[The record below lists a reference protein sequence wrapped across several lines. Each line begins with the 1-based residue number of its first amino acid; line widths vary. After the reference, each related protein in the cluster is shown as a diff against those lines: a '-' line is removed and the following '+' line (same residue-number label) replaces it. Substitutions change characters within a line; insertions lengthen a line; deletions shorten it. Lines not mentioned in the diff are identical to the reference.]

1 MSLPRATLALDTS
14 VVIRLL
20 MQQPVALY
28 DRAAVFLEAQLL
40 AGANIVVPDEV
51 LAETYYA
58 LQSFYQMPKDR
69 ALKSLAALGS
79 GQGISLSPVAQ
90 AVLSL
95 PNLASAKPG
104 FVDRLIHGAAHA
116 NGQTLVTFEQ
126 SARKLSRTIVLPGT

>member
-1 MSLPRATLALDTS
+1 MSHTALDTS

-28 DRAAVFLEAQLL
+28 ERAAVFLEAQLL
-40 AGANIVVPDEV
+40 SGAIIVVPDEV
-51 LAETYYA
+51 LAETYYV

-69 ALKSLAALGS
+69 ALKSLAALGA
-79 GQGISLSPVAQ
+79 GRGISLSPVAQ

-95 PNLASAKPG
+95 PNLASGKPG